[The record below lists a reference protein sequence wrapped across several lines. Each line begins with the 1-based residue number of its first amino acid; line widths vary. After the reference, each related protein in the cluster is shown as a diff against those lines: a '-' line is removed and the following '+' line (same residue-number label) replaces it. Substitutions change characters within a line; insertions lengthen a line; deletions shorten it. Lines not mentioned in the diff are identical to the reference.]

1 MDENLKLYQ
10 DKEHFRFNTDTK
22 LLAKFVHLKKQERI
36 LDIGTNNAA
45 LLVYFDQFNVKELV
59 GVEILEQTSKVA
71 QKNADMFIKHPVKI
85 VNQPIQ
91 RYEDELFDV
100 IVSNPPYFK
109 MDANQLPEQLNFH
122 ANRLLK
128 SYGRFYMVHRPNRLN
143 EINKVLYANHFNIRN
158 LQFAYDHR
166 DNQVKSVLIEAIKES
181 NCDMKVLE
189 PIYI

>member
-1 MDENLKLYQ
+1 MSLTLDYFMDENLKLYQ

-59 GVEILEQTSKVA
+59 GVEILEETSKVA

-91 RYEDELFDV
+91 RYEDDLFDV

-109 MDANQLPEQLNFH
+109 MDANQLPEQLNFRHLGRMEENLTLEQLVFH
-122 ANRLLK
+122 ANRL
-128 SYGRFYMVHRPNRLN
+128 YG
-143 EINKVLYANHFNIRN
+143 A
-158 LQFAYDHR
+158 
-166 DNQVKSVLIEAIKES
+166 SSES
-181 NCDMKVLE
+181 FK
-189 PIYI
+189 

>member
-1 MDENLKLYQ
+1 MSLTLDYFMDENLKLYQ

-100 IVSNPPYFK
+100 IVSSGTIKFSPFRKNGREFDFGTIGLSCESIIEELWALLYGASSESFK
-109 MDANQLPEQLNFH
+109 
-122 ANRLLK
+122 
-128 SYGRFYMVHRPNRLN
+128 
-143 EINKVLYANHFNIRN
+143 
-158 LQFAYDHR
+158 
-166 DNQVKSVLIEAIKES
+166 
-181 NCDMKVLE
+181 
-189 PIYI
+189 

>member
-59 GVEILEQTSKVA
+59 GVEILEETSKVA

-91 RYEDELFDV
+91 RYEDDLFEIPQENTDF
-100 IVSNPPYFK
+100 I
-109 MDANQLPEQLNFH
+109 L
-122 ANRLLK
+122 
-128 SYGRFYMVHRPNRLN
+128 NRLN
-143 EINKVLYANHFNIRN
+143 AKMDSKCF
-158 LQFAYDHR
+158 
-166 DNQVKSVLIEAIKES
+166 IKASDLLKKEGS
-181 NCDMKVLE
+181 N
-189 PIYI
+189 